1 MYFHSTI
8 IIAALLFTI
17 TSTKDAKDTDKPEEI
32 RLRYNNPDLI
42 VDLGVGLW
50 ANPIPVDWDL
60 DGDTDL
66 LVSTTDKPSN
76 GLYFFENDGS
86 NVFSPG
92 KWIADGEKRMSVS
105 WPGGKMTVCTPGI
118 VYKDFREQLYND
130 PGEIAYKQEFY
141 SGRANQ
147 WKYAD
152 YNGDGIFDLIIGVSD
167 WREYGWDDAF
177 NSDGNWTNG
186 PLHGYVYW
194 VKNHGSNQTPRYGK
208 SQQILI
214 YNKPLDVYGKPSPN
228 LVDWDGDGDMDLIC
242 GEFLDRITLFENIG
256 TCTEPMYTKGK
267 FLQVNEK
274 IIHLELE
281 MLEVV
286 VYDWDN
292 DKDWDLIVGK
302 EDGRVV
308 FIENIGLDKN
318 GKPVLAE
325 PVYFKQRAEYVKCG
339 ALSTPC
345 SYDWDGD
352 GDEDIISGNTAGF
365 IEWIENLDGQFPPK
379 WAAPERL
386 ETNGK
391 TFRIMAGANMSIQGP
406 AEAKWGYTVPYVAD
420 WNMDGLPDI
429 ILNSIV
435 GKIIWLQNTGTLTQP
450 ALSDAQSVKVD
461 WQEVPPK
468 PKWNWWDPK
477 PEELVV
483 QWRTRPIVK
492 DLNMDGL
499 NDLVIIDHEGYLS
512 FFERKKNDDKLILLP
527 GKRIFYDDKGKLL
540 RLNHKKA
547 GSSGRRKI
555 DLVDWDNDGD
565 LDLLINSMNTA
576 LYRNI
581 GKGGEYIF
589 QYFGDLSSVVLGG
602 HSTCPTT
609 VDWNGDGI
617 RDLLIGAEDGFFYY
631 LPNKPQK

>member
-1 MYFHSTI
+1 MKFYYY
-8 IIAALLFTI
+8 LLFAATLSC
-17 TSTKDAKDTDKPEEI
+17 TSIHKSKVSDSPEKV
-32 RLRYNNPDLI
+32 RLYYNNPDLI

-66 LVSTTDKPSN
+66 LVSTSDKPSN

-152 YNGDGIFDLIIGVSD
+152 YNGDGIFDLLIGVSD

-194 VKNHGSNQTPRYGK
+194 VKNYGSNQTPIYGK
-208 SQQILI
+208 SQQILVH
-214 YNKPLDVYGKPSPN
+214 NKPLDVYGKPSPN
-228 LVDWDGDGDMDLIC
+228 LVYW
-242 GEFLDRITLFENIG
+242 
-256 TCTEPMYTKGK
+256 
-267 FLQVNEK
+267 
-274 IIHLELE
+274 
-281 MLEVV
+281 
-286 VYDWDN
+286 
-292 DKDWDLIVGK
+292 
-302 EDGRVV
+302 
-308 FIENIGLDKN
+308 
-318 GKPVLAE
+318 
-325 PVYFKQRAEYVKCG
+325 
-339 ALSTPC
+339 
-345 SYDWDGD
+345 D

-435 GKIIWLQNTGTLTQP
+435 GKIIWLQNTGTLIQP
-450 ALSDAQSVKVD
+450 ALSDAQPVKVD
-461 WQEVPPK
+461 WQEAPPK
-468 PKWNWWDPK
+468 PEWNWWDPK
-477 PEELVV
+477 PEEVV
-483 QWRTRPIVK
+483 IQWRTRPIVL
-492 DLNMDGL
+492 DLNLDGL
-499 NDLVIIDHEGYLS
+499 NDLVVIDHEGYLS
-512 FFERKKNDDKLILLP
+512 FFERKKRDDKLILLP

-540 RLNHKKA
+540 RLNPKKA

-555 DLVDWDNDGD
+555 NLVDWDNDGD
-565 LDLLINSMNTA
+565 LDLLINSINTA

-581 GKGGEYIF
+581 GKNGEYIF
-589 QYFGDLSSVVLGG
+589 QDFGDLSSVVLGG
-602 HSTCPTT
+602 HSTSPTT
-609 VDWNGDGI
+609 VDWNGDGT
-617 RDLLIGAEDGFFYY
+617 RDLLIGAENGFFYY
-631 LPNKPQK
+631 LPDKHLK